1 MTTFNFGIVSNSR
14 VATDDD
20 PLGDKNQLG
29 SIFNLVRLFPRST
42 RLYQPSSNNDV
53 DGVNDDGDVNDD
65 DDDDVFLRAT
75 RCTIIVATP
84 VKPVLTSNQRHS
96 HTANLLL
103 KSCLF
108 LLLPLL
114 MILMLLNVGC
124 LTNCIIS
131 KWTIKPPPGQH
142 QGVVR
147 LQNQFWWLFPLRLVL
162 GESQGS
168 TVNLF

>member
-20 PLGDKNQLG
+20 PLGDKNQLE
-29 SIFNLVRLFPRST
+29 SIFALVRLFPRST
-42 RLYQPSSNNDV
+42 RLYQPSSNDDV
-53 DGVNDDGDVNDD
+53 DDVNDD
-65 DDDDVFLRAT
+65 DDDDDVLLRAT

-131 KWTIKPPPGQH
+131 KWTIKPPPGAPPRCGQAPKP
-142 QGVVR
+142 VLVA
-147 LQNQFWWLFPLRLVL
+147 FPASSR
-162 GESQGS
+162 SR
-168 TVNLF
+168 

>member
-1 MTTFNFGIVSNSR
+1 MESS
-14 VATDDD
+14 DDD
-20 PLGDKNQLG
+20 D
-29 SIFNLVRLFPRST
+29 F
-42 RLYQPSSNNDV
+42 
-53 DGVNDDGDVNDD
+53 NDDDDDDDDVNDG

-114 MILMLLNVGC
+114 I
-124 LTNCIIS
+124 
-131 KWTIKPPPGQH
+131 
-142 QGVVR
+142 
-147 LQNQFWWLFPLRLVL
+147 
-162 GESQGS
+162 
-168 TVNLF
+168 